1 MTPNY
6 RSVTTIEGVRAYIG
20 NNRIAAFDFETA
32 PDAPYREE
40 PKAALNPA
48 KAHIVGCSFSTT
60 IGTGIYVPIAHQS
73 GENID
78 RREFLAFLAEFLMNP
93 NIIKVAHNIA
103 FESAMAYAQGIV
115 IQPPRV

>member
-48 KAHIVGCSFSTT
+48 KAHIVGCSFSMSPLRTSQARIST
-60 IGTGIYVPIAHQS
+60 DANSSLSWQNS
-73 GENID
+73 
-78 RREFLAFLAEFLMNP
+78 
-93 NIIKVAHNIA
+93 
-103 FESAMAYAQGIV
+103 
-115 IQPPRV
+115 